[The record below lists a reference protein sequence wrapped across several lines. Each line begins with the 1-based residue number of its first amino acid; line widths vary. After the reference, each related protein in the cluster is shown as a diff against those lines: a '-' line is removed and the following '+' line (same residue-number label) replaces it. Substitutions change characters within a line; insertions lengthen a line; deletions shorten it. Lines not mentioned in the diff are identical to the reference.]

1 VYIVDRTFIVEP
13 TDVWII
19 DQTTDA
25 TLTLF
30 ACHPPGSTRE
40 RIVVVANYSR
50 QVVA

>member
-1 VYIVDRTFIVEP
+1 VYTVRETFIVQP

-19 DQTTDA
+19 DQTEAA

-40 RIVVVANYSR
+40 RIVVVADYAR
-50 QVVA
+50 LAP